1 MPIVSP
7 RALAAIPALIVFL
20 TVGIV
25 LVFVLPIVVAIA
37 IAIVFGLAVGW
48 IVVRTAPSQLLKSLG
63 AKPLEDDTE
72 PRLEGLVESICASHG
87 ITEPRLYVIEVSAID
102 ALVVG
107 HADDTRLVVTT
118 GMLAELD
125 RLELEAVVAREL
137 SLFGQGIQ
145 AATVLATIGPYLGP
159 LGPRLRN
166 RLLDGRRLASADID
180 GVKLTR
186 YPPAL
191 ASAFEKV
198 KDAARVTDRPASR
211 HLWMVG
217 PAGVNQ
223 PIQPSLIERI
233 DTLREL

>member
-7 RALAAIPALIVFL
+7 RAIAAIPAFIVA
-20 TVGIV
+20 VVAAIV
-25 LVFVLPIVVAIA
+25 LVLVLPAVAA
-37 IAIVFGLAVGW
+37 LPAALVLGLAVGW
-48 IVVRTAPSQLLKSLG
+48 VVVGVAPSRLLKSLG
-63 AKPLEDDTE
+63 ARPLEDDTE

-87 ITEPRLYVIEVSAID
+87 IAEPRLYLVDADAID

-118 GMLAELD
+118 GMLSELD
-125 RLELEAVVAREL
+125 RLELEAVVARQL
-137 SLFGQGIQ
+137 SLFGKGIH
-145 AATVLATIGPYLGP
+145 AATVLATIAPFLGP
-159 LGPRLRN
+159 LGPRLRH
-166 RLLDGRRLASADID
+166 RLLDGRRLALADID

-198 KDAARVTDRPASR
+198 KDASRVADRPASR

-217 PAGVNQ
+217 PAGVSHPVQ
-223 PIQPSLIERI
+223 PLLIERI
-233 DTLREL
+233 DALREL